1 MTEKYEYCSTIPR
14 TFIQDCT
21 YEPFFEAK
29 LQDIRRDLILSL
41 HLLPVLKFS
50 IIFEISPKKVGVRHD
65 TQTLDTKHRKAR

>member
-21 YEPFFEAK
+21 YEPFLEAK

-50 IIFEISPKKVGVRHD
+50 IIF
-65 TQTLDTKHRKAR
+65 